1 MGAPR
6 IPGEPARTSKA
17 SLEDVRSDSD
27 LDEAEEEFHTE
38 GSEDDEDGD
47 DEELE
52 EYHTEGSEDDEG
64 VAHEPKP
71 FLPEHLLSST
81 SEPAPRS
88 LKNVPWEQLTA
99 NQRRNQKEKA
109 RRARKRAA
117 VGSQEGGGK
126 TGGALKVGKV
136 AEKVDSRQS
145 DSKTSASRVKKGRV
159 EKSTR
164 PIVSGRQNILEAR
177 KRQSGSDAAP
187 TGLKKN
193 LKKQRKSRQVKR

>member
-1 MGAPR
+1 MAPR
-6 IPGEPARTSKA
+6 IPEEPARTSNA
-17 SLEDVRSDSD
+17 SLEDVHSDSD

-52 EYHTEGSEDDEG
+52 EYHTEGSEDDEA
-64 VAHEPKP
+64 VAQEPKP

-81 SEPAPRS
+81 SGPAPRS

-117 VGSQEGGGK
+117 GRLQEESGK
-126 TGGALKVGKV
+126 TGSALKIANI
-136 AEKVDSRQS
+136 AEKVESKQS
-145 DSKTSASRVKKGRV
+145 KSKTSTSRVKKGRV
-159 EKSTR
+159 EKGAR

-177 KRQSGSDAAP
+177 KRQSGSDATP
-187 TGLKKN
+187 TVLKKN
-193 LKKQRKSRQVKR
+193 LKNQRKSRQAK

>member
-1 MGAPR
+1 MAPR
-6 IPGEPARTSKA
+6 IPEKPVKASNA
-17 SLEDVRSDSD
+17 SLENANSESD

-38 GSEDDEDGD
+38 GSDDDEDGE

-52 EYHTEGSEDDEG
+52 EYHTEGSEDDED
-64 VAHEPKP
+64 VAQDPKP
-71 FLPEHLLSST
+71 FLPEHLLTST
-81 SEPAPRS
+81 SEPAQRS

-109 RRARKRAA
+109 RRARKRVA
-117 VGSQEGGGK
+117 GRTQEAGHNIS
-126 TGGALKVGKV
+126 GASKVNRI
-136 AEKVDSRQS
+136 AEKVESRQAEP
-145 DSKTSASRVKKGRV
+145 KTSTSRVKKGRV

-187 TGLKKN
+187 AGLKKN
-193 LKKQRKSRQVKR
+193 LKKQQKSRHAKR

>member
-1 MGAPR
+1 MAPR
-6 IPGEPARTSKA
+6 IPEEPVRTSKA
-17 SLEDVRSDSD
+17 SLEDVRSESD

-38 GSEDDEDGD
+38 GSGDDEDID
-47 DEELE
+47 DEELK
-52 EYHTEGSEDDEG
+52 EYHTEGSEDDED
-64 VAHEPKP
+64 VAQEPKP

-81 SEPAPRS
+81 SEPAQRS

-117 VGSQEGGGK
+117 GDLQEEGGK
-126 TGGALKVGKV
+126 TGGALNIRNVAKKV
-136 AEKVDSRQS
+136 ESSRS
-145 DSKTSASRVKKGRV
+145 DSKTSKSRVKKGRV

-164 PIVSGRQNILEAR
+164 PIISGRQNILEAR
-177 KRQSGSDAAP
+177 KRQSGPDAAP

-193 LKKQRKSRQVKR
+193 LKKQRKSRQAKR